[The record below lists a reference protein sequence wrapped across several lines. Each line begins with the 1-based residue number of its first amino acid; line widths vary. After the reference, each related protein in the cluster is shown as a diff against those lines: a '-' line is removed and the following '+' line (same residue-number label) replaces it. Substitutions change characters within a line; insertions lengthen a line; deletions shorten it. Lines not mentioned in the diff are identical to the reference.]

1 MKQLATISKTSVHA
15 ADTSVSAPQAK
26 NPMDSADSQVNS
38 SPAVTGK
45 GLVWDE
51 ETAEAFETIRGV
63 IAHELTKYGL
73 QQHLE
78 DVYQDT
84 YFEAF
89 YSSATYDPSKGELS
103 VWFQGIARHVA
114 RMCVRR
120 VLRND
125 SRVLS
130 LDEGLEH
137 GLDFVDD
144 QDCTNNSL
152 ETEHILRALS
162 LAVGHHVAFE
172 RALVLAFR
180 YDGDT
185 GAAAEFLGIPR
196 RTVQWSQQMVR
207 KSGVLIAR
215 ALTVRA
221 AREEYGKAHEPVTVG
236 ELMWCLPSE
245 VDAADY
251 VRLLGQ
257 VGSVD
262 KVSKADVMAVTGLS
276 RPEAGRY
283 VSEVVRMLSIARS
296 VVETG
301 TLAIADKEA

>member
-1 MKQLATISKTSVHA
+1 MGLINSKQAAHA
-15 ADTSVSAPQAK
+15 AASSVAASQAK
-26 NPMDSADSQVNS
+26 NPTGSADSQVKS
-38 SPAVTGK
+38 AVAASE

-51 ETAEAFETIRGV
+51 ATAAAFETIREV
-63 IAHELTKYGL
+63 ITYELAKYDL
-73 QQHLE
+73 CEYAE

-84 YFEAF
+84 YLAAF
-89 YSSATYDPSKGELS
+89 HTPSRVGPSQGELGA
-103 VWFQGIARHVA
+103 WFRGIARYVA

-125 SRVLS
+125 ALVLS
-130 LDEGLEH
+130 LDAEQD
-137 GLDFVDD
+137 LDVEQ
-144 QDCTNNSL
+144 QDL
-152 ETEHILRALS
+152 DVEQYQQLEHILRALS

-207 KSGVLIAR
+207 KFGVVIAR

-236 ELMWCLPSE
+236 ELLWCLPQE
-245 VDAADY
+245 VDATVY
-251 VRLLGQ
+251 MQLLGRA
-257 VGSVD
+257 GSVE
-262 KVSKADVMAVTGLS
+262 KVSKADLMTVTGLS
-276 RPEAGRY
+276 GTAALQY
-283 VSEVVRMLSIARS
+283 ASEMVRMLSIARS

-301 TLAIADKEA
+301 TLATAEKEA

>member
-1 MKQLATISKTSVHA
+1 MGLVNSKQTAHA
-15 ADTSVSAPQAK
+15 AASSVAAPQAK
-26 NPMDSADSQVNS
+26 NPMDSADSQVKS
-38 SPAVTGK
+38 AVAPNE
-45 GLVWDE
+45 GLVWNE
-51 ETAEAFETIRGV
+51 ATAAAFETIREV
-63 IAHELTKYGL
+63 ITYELAKYDL
-73 QQHLE
+73 CEYAE

-84 YFEAF
+84 YLAAF
-89 YSSATYDPSKGELS
+89 HTPSRVGPSQGELGA
-103 VWFQGIARHVA
+103 WFRGIARHVA

-125 SRVLS
+125 ALVLS
-130 LDEGLEH
+130 LDAEQD
-137 GLDFVDD
+137 LDVEQ
-144 QDCTNNSL
+144 QDL
-152 ETEHILRALS
+152 DVEQYQQLEHILRALS

-180 YDGDT
+180 HDGDT

-207 KSGVLIAR
+207 KFGVVIAR

-236 ELMWCLPSE
+236 ELMWCLPQE
-245 VDAADY
+245 VDAAGY
-251 VRLLGQ
+251 VHLLGQ
-257 VGSVD
+257 VGSVK

-301 TLAIADKEA
+301 TLAIPEKEA

>member
-1 MKQLATISKTSVHA
+1 MGLVNSKQAAHA
-15 ADTSVSAPQAK
+15 AASSVAALQAK
-26 NPMDSADSQVNS
+26 NPTGSVDSQVKS
-38 SPAVTGK
+38 AVALSE
-45 GLVWDE
+45 GLVWNE
-51 ETAEAFETIRGV
+51 ATAEAFETIREV
-63 IAHELTKYGL
+63 ITYELAKYDL
-73 QQHLE
+73 CEYAE

-84 YFEAF
+84 YLAAF
-89 YSSATYDPSKGELS
+89 HTPSRVGPSQGELGA
-103 VWFQGIARHVA
+103 WFRGIARHVA

-120 VLRND
+120 VLRNEVL
-125 SRVLS
+125 VLS
-130 LDEGLEH
+130 LDAEQD
-137 GLDFVDD
+137 LDVEQQDLDVEQD
-144 QDCTNNSL
+144 QQL
-152 ETEHILRALS
+152 EHILRALS

-207 KSGVLIAR
+207 KFGVVIAR

-236 ELMWCLPSE
+236 ELMWCLPQE
-245 VDAADY
+245 VDAAGY
-251 VRLLGQ
+251 VQLLGQ

-301 TLAIADKEA
+301 TLAIAEKEA

>member
-1 MKQLATISKTSVHA
+1 MVLINSKQTAHA
-15 ADTSVSAPQAK
+15 AASSVAALQAK
-26 NPMDSADSQVNS
+26 NPTDSADSQVK
-38 SPAVTGK
+38 PAVAPNE
-45 GLVWDE
+45 GLVWNE
-51 ETAEAFETIRGV
+51 ATAAAFETIREV
-63 IAHELTKYGL
+63 ITYELAKYDL
-73 QQHLE
+73 CEYAE

-84 YFEAF
+84 YLAAF
-89 YSSATYDPSKGELS
+89 HTPSRVGPSQGELGA
-103 VWFQGIARHVA
+103 WFRGIARYVA

-125 SRVLS
+125 ALVLS
-130 LDEGLEH
+130 LDAEQD
-137 GLDFVDD
+137 LDVEQ
-144 QDCTNNSL
+144 QDL
-152 ETEHILRALS
+152 DVEQYQQLEHILRALS

-207 KSGVLIAR
+207 KFGVVIAR

-236 ELMWCLPSE
+236 ELLWCLPQE
-245 VDAADY
+245 VDAAGY
-251 VRLLGQ
+251 VQLLGQ
-257 VGSVD
+257 VGSVK

-301 TLAIADKEA
+301 TLAIAEKEA

>member
-1 MKQLATISKTSVHA
+1 VKQLATISKTSVHA
-15 ADTSVSAPQAK
+15 ADTSVSAAQAK

-38 SPAVTGK
+38 SSAVTGK

-51 ETAEAFETIRGV
+51 ATAAAFETIRGV

-84 YFEAF
+84 YLEAF
-89 YSSATYDPSKGELS
+89 HSSATYDPSKGELS
-103 VWFQGIARHVA
+103 VWFRGVA
-114 RMCVRR
+114 WTVVMRCIRKNLRR
-120 VLRND
+120 EGRECSYEAHLEDAAGVI
-125 SRVLS
+125 
-130 LDEGLEH
+130 DELEETA
-137 GLDFVDD
+137 
-144 QDCTNNSL
+144 Q
-152 ETEHILRALS
+152 TEHILRALS

-185 GAAAEFLGIPR
+185 GSAAEFLGIPR

-207 KSGVLIAR
+207 KFGVVIAR

-236 ELMWCLPSE
+236 ELMWCLPQE
-245 VDAADY
+245 VDAAKY
-251 VRLLGQ
+251 AQLLGQ
-257 VGSVD
+257 AGSVE
-262 KVSKADVMAVTGLS
+262 KVSKADLMTVTGLS
-276 RPEAGRY
+276 GTAALQY
-283 VSEVVRMLSIARS
+283 ASEVVRMLSIARS

-301 TLAIADKEA
+301 TLAIAEKEA

>member
-1 MKQLATISKTSVHA
+1 MGLVNSKQTAHA
-15 ADTSVSAPQAK
+15 AASSVAALQAK
-26 NPMDSADSQVNS
+26 NPMGSADSQVKS
-38 SPAVTGK
+38 AVAPNE

-51 ETAEAFETIRGV
+51 ETSAAFETIREV
-63 IAHELTKYGL
+63 ITYELAKYDL
-73 QQHLE
+73 CEYAE

-84 YFEAF
+84 YLAAF
-89 YSSATYDPSKGELS
+89 HTPSRVGPSQGELGA
-103 VWFQGIARHVA
+103 WFRGIARYVA

-125 SRVLS
+125 ALVLS
-130 LDEGLEH
+130 LDAEQD
-137 GLDFVDD
+137 LDVEQ
-144 QDCTNNSL
+144 QDL
-152 ETEHILRALS
+152 DVEQYQQLEHILRALS

-207 KSGVLIAR
+207 KFGVVIAR

-236 ELMWCLPSE
+236 ELLWCLPQE
-245 VDAADY
+245 VDAAGY
-251 VRLLGQ
+251 VQLLGQ
-257 VGSVD
+257 AGSVE

-301 TLAIADKEA
+301 TLAIAEKEA

>member
-15 ADTSVSAPQAK
+15 ADTSVSAAQAK
-26 NPMDSADSQVNS
+26 NPTGSADSQVKSAAAPNE
-38 SPAVTGK
+38 
-45 GLVWDE
+45 GLVWNE
-51 ETAEAFETIRGV
+51 ETAAAFETIRGV
-63 IAHELTKYGL
+63 IAHELAKYGL
-73 QQHLE
+73 CEYAE

-84 YFEAF
+84 YLAAF
-89 YSSATYDPSKGELS
+89 HTPSRIGPSQGELGA
-103 VWFQGIARHVA
+103 WFRGIARYLA

-130 LDEGLEH
+130 LDAEQD
-137 GLDFVDD
+137 LDVEQ
-144 QDCTNNSL
+144 QDL
-152 ETEHILRALS
+152 DVEQYQQLEHILRALS

-207 KSGVLIAR
+207 KFGVVIAR

-236 ELMWCLPSE
+236 ELLWCLPQE
-245 VDAADY
+245 VDAAGY
-251 VRLLGQ
+251 VQLLGQ
-257 VGSVD
+257 VGSVK

-301 TLAIADKEA
+301 TLAIAEKEA

>member
-1 MKQLATISKTSVHA
+1 MGLVNSKQAAHA
-15 ADTSVSAPQAK
+15 AASSVAALQAK
-26 NPMDSADSQVNS
+26 NPTGSADSQVKS
-38 SPAVTGK
+38 AVALSE

-51 ETAEAFETIRGV
+51 ATAEAFETIREV
-63 IAHELTKYGL
+63 ITYELAKYDL
-73 QQHLE
+73 CEYAE

-84 YFEAF
+84 YLAAF
-89 YSSATYDPSKGELS
+89 HTPSRVGPSQGELGA
-103 VWFQGIARHVA
+103 WFRGIARYVA

-125 SRVLS
+125 ALVLS
-130 LDEGLEH
+130 LDAEQD
-137 GLDFVDD
+137 LDVEQ
-144 QDCTNNSL
+144 QDL
-152 ETEHILRALS
+152 DVEQYQQLEHILRALS

-207 KSGVLIAR
+207 KFGVVIAR

-236 ELMWCLPSE
+236 ELLWCLPQE
-245 VDAADY
+245 VDAAGY
-251 VRLLGQ
+251 VQLLGQ
-257 VGSVD
+257 VGSVK

-301 TLAIADKEA
+301 TLAIAEKEA

>member
-1 MKQLATISKTSVHA
+1 MVLINSKQAAHA
-15 ADTSVSAPQAK
+15 AASSVAAPQAK
-26 NPMDSADSQVNS
+26 NPTDSVDSQVKS
-38 SPAVTGK
+38 AVAPNE

-51 ETAEAFETIRGV
+51 ATAAAFETIREV
-63 IAHELTKYGL
+63 ITYELAKYDL
-73 QQHLE
+73 CEYAE

-84 YFEAF
+84 YLAAF
-89 YSSATYDPSKGELS
+89 HTPSRVGPSQGELGA
-103 VWFQGIARHVA
+103 WFRGIARHVA

-125 SRVLS
+125 ALVLS
-130 LDEGLEH
+130 LDAEQD
-137 GLDFVDD
+137 LDVEQ
-144 QDCTNNSL
+144 QDL
-152 ETEHILRALS
+152 DVEEYQQLEHILRALS

-207 KSGVLIAR
+207 KFGVVIAR

-236 ELMWCLPSE
+236 ELMWCLPQE
-245 VDAADY
+245 VDAAGY

-257 VGSVD
+257 VGSVE

-301 TLAIADKEA
+301 TLAIAEKEA

>member
-1 MKQLATISKTSVHA
+1 MGLVNSKQAAHA
-15 ADTSVSAPQAK
+15 AASSVAALQAK
-26 NPMDSADSQVNS
+26 NPIDSADSQVKS
-38 SPAVTGK
+38 AAAPSE
-45 GLVWDE
+45 GLVWNE
-51 ETAEAFETIRGV
+51 ATAEAFETIREV
-63 IAHELTKYGL
+63 ITYELAKYDL
-73 QQHLE
+73 CEYAE

-84 YFEAF
+84 YLAAF
-89 YSSATYDPSKGELS
+89 HTSSGSRSNNLGA
-103 VWFQGIARHVA
+103 WFRGVA
-114 RMCVRR
+114 RNVTGEYIRQ
-120 VLRND
+120 VLNHGSHERFQ
-125 SRVLS
+125 S

-162 LAVGHHVAFE
+162 LAVGHHAAFE
-172 RALVLAFR
+172 RTLVLAFR

-207 KSGVLIAR
+207 KFGIVIAR

-236 ELMWCLPSE
+236 ELLWCLPQE
-245 VDAADY
+245 VDAAGY
-251 VRLLGQ
+251 VQLLGQ
-257 VGSVD
+257 AGSVK
-262 KVSKADVMAVTGLS
+262 KVSKADLMTVTGLS
-276 RPEAGRY
+276 GTAALQY
-283 VSEVVRMLSIARS
+283 ASEVVRMLSIARS

>member
-1 MKQLATISKTSVHA
+1 MGLVNSKQAAHA
-15 ADTSVSAPQAK
+15 AASSVAALQAK
-26 NPMDSADSQVNS
+26 NPTDSADSQVKS
-38 SPAVTGK
+38 AVALSE
-45 GLVWDE
+45 GLVWNE
-51 ETAEAFETIRGV
+51 ATAEAFETIREV
-63 IAHELTKYGL
+63 ITYELAKYDL
-73 QQHLE
+73 CEYAE

-84 YFEAF
+84 YLAAF
-89 YSSATYDPSKGELS
+89 HTPSRVGPSQGELGA
-103 VWFQGIARHVA
+103 WFRGIARHVA

-125 SRVLS
+125 ALVLS
-130 LDEGLEH
+130 LDAEQD
-137 GLDFVDD
+137 LDVEQ
-144 QDCTNNSL
+144 QDL
-152 ETEHILRALS
+152 DVEQYQQLEHILRALS

-180 YDGDT
+180 HDGDT

-207 KSGVLIAR
+207 KFGVVIAR

-236 ELMWCLPSE
+236 ELMWCLPQE
-245 VDAADY
+245 VDAAGY
-251 VRLLGQ
+251 VHLLGQ
-257 VGSVD
+257 VGSVK

-301 TLAIADKEA
+301 TLAIAEEEA

>member
-1 MKQLATISKTSVHA
+1 MGLINSKQTAHA
-15 ADTSVSAPQAK
+15 AASSVAALQAK
-26 NPMDSADSQVNS
+26 NPTDSVDSQVKS
-38 SPAVTGK
+38 AVAPNE
-45 GLVWDE
+45 GLVWNE
-51 ETAEAFETIRGV
+51 ATAEAFETIREV
-63 IAHELTKYGL
+63 ITYELAKYDL
-73 QQHLE
+73 CEYAE
-78 DVYQDT
+78 DVCQDT
-84 YFEAF
+84 YLAAF
-89 YSSATYDPSKGELS
+89 HTPSRVGPSQGELGA
-103 VWFQGIARHVA
+103 WFRGIARHVA

-125 SRVLS
+125 ALVLS
-130 LDEGLEH
+130 LDAEQD
-137 GLDFVDD
+137 LDVEQ
-144 QDCTNNSL
+144 QDL
-152 ETEHILRALS
+152 DVEQYQQLEHILRALS

-207 KSGVLIAR
+207 KFGVVIAR

-236 ELMWCLPSE
+236 ELLWCLPQE
-245 VDAADY
+245 VDAAGY

-257 VGSVD
+257 VGSVK

-301 TLAIADKEA
+301 TLAIAEKEA

>member
-1 MKQLATISKTSVHA
+1 MGLVNSKQAAHA
-15 ADTSVSAPQAK
+15 AASSVAALQAK
-26 NPMDSADSQVNS
+26 NPMGSADSQVKS
-38 SPAVTGK
+38 AVAPNE

-51 ETAEAFETIRGV
+51 ATAAAFETIQGV

-73 QQHLE
+73 QQHIE

-84 YFEAF
+84 YLEAF
-89 YSSATYDPSKGELS
+89 HSSATYDPSKGELS
-103 VWFQGIARHVA
+103 VWFRGIARHVA

-125 SRVLS
+125 SQVLS

-196 RTVQWSQQMVR
+196 RTVQWSQQLVR
-207 KSGVLIAR
+207 KFGVVIAR

-221 AREEYGKAHEPVTVG
+221 AREEHGKAHEPVTVG
-236 ELMWCLPSE
+236 ELLWCLPQE
-245 VDAADY
+245 VDAAGY
-251 VRLLGQ
+251 VQLLGQ
-257 VGSVD
+257 AGSVD
-262 KVSKADVMAVTGLS
+262 KVSKADLMTMTGLS
-276 RPEAGRY
+276 GTAALRY
-283 VSEVVRMLSIARS
+283 ASEVVRMLSIARS

-301 TLAIADKEA
+301 ALAIAEKEA

>member
-1 MKQLATISKTSVHA
+1 MGLVNSKQTAHA
-15 ADTSVSAPQAK
+15 AASSVAALQAK
-26 NPMDSADSQVNS
+26 NPTGSADSQVKS
-38 SPAVTGK
+38 AVAPSE

-51 ETAEAFETIRGV
+51 ATAEAFETIREV
-63 IAHELTKYGL
+63 ITYELAKYDL
-73 QQHLE
+73 CEYAE

-84 YFEAF
+84 YLAAF
-89 YSSATYDPSKGELS
+89 HTPSRVGPSQGELGA
-103 VWFQGIARHVA
+103 WFRGIARYVA

-125 SRVLS
+125 ALVLS
-130 LDEGLEH
+130 LDAEQD
-137 GLDFVDD
+137 LDVEQ
-144 QDCTNNSL
+144 QDL
-152 ETEHILRALS
+152 DVEQYQQLEHILRALS

-207 KSGVLIAR
+207 KFGVVIAR

-236 ELMWCLPSE
+236 ELLWCLPQE
-245 VDAADY
+245 VDAAGY

-257 VGSVD
+257 VGSVK

-301 TLAIADKEA
+301 TLAIAEKEA

>member
-15 ADTSVSAPQAK
+15 ADTSVSAAQAK
-26 NPMDSADSQVNS
+26 NPTGSADSQVKSAAAPNE
-38 SPAVTGK
+38 
-45 GLVWDE
+45 GLVWNE
-51 ETAEAFETIRGV
+51 ETAAAFETIRGV
-63 IAHELTKYGL
+63 IAHELAKYGL
-73 QQHLE
+73 CEYAE

-84 YFEAF
+84 YLAAF
-89 YSSATYDPSKGELS
+89 HTPSRVGPSQGELGA
-103 VWFQGIARHVA
+103 WFRGIARYVA

-125 SRVLS
+125 ALVLS
-130 LDEGLEH
+130 LDAEQD
-137 GLDFVDD
+137 LDVEQ
-144 QDCTNNSL
+144 QDL
-152 ETEHILRALS
+152 DVEQYQQLEHILRALS

-207 KSGVLIAR
+207 KFGVVIAR

-236 ELMWCLPSE
+236 ELLWCLPQE
-245 VDAADY
+245 VDAAGY
-251 VRLLGQ
+251 VQLLGQ
-257 VGSVD
+257 VGSVK

-301 TLAIADKEA
+301 TLAIAEKEA

>member
-1 MKQLATISKTSVHA
+1 MGLVNSKQAAHA
-15 ADTSVSAPQAK
+15 AASSVAVSQAK
-26 NPMDSADSQVNS
+26 NPTDSADSQVKS
-38 SPAVTGK
+38 AAAPSE
-45 GLVWDE
+45 GLVWNE
-51 ETAEAFETIRGV
+51 ETAAAFETIRGV

-84 YFEAF
+84 YLAAF
-89 YSSATYDPSKGELS
+89 HSSLTYNSSKGTLS
-103 VWFQGIARHVA
+103 AWFQGIARTVA
-114 RMCVRR
+114 KGCVQKN
-120 VLRND
+120 LRKKD
-125 SRVLS
+125 RECSYEAHLEDTAGGV
-130 LDEGLEH
+130 DEIEETA
-137 GLDFVDD
+137 
-144 QDCTNNSL
+144 Q
-152 ETEHILRALS
+152 TEHILQALS

-207 KSGVLIAR
+207 KFGVVIAR

-236 ELMWCLPSE
+236 ELLWCLPQE
-245 VDAADY
+245 VDAAKY
-251 VRLLGQ
+251 VLLLGQ

-262 KVSKADVMAVTGLS
+262 KVSKADVMAVTGFS

-296 VVETG
+296 IVESG
-301 TLAIADKEA
+301 TLAIAEKEA

>member
-1 MKQLATISKTSVHA
+1 MGLINSKQAAHA
-15 ADTSVSAPQAK
+15 AASSVAALQAK
-26 NPMDSADSQVNS
+26 NPTDSADSQVKS
-38 SPAVTGK
+38 AVAPNE

-51 ETAEAFETIRGV
+51 ATAEAFETIREV
-63 IAHELTKYGL
+63 ITYELAKYDL
-73 QQHLE
+73 CEYAE

-84 YFEAF
+84 YLAAF
-89 YSSATYDPSKGELS
+89 HTPSRVGPSQGELGA
-103 VWFQGIARHVA
+103 WFRGIARHVA

-125 SRVLS
+125 ALVLS
-130 LDEGLEH
+130 LDAEQD
-137 GLDFVDD
+137 LDVEQ
-144 QDCTNNSL
+144 QDL
-152 ETEHILRALS
+152 DVEQYQQLEHILRALS
-162 LAVGHHVAFE
+162 LAVGHHVAYE

-180 YDGDT
+180 HDGDT

-207 KSGVLIAR
+207 KFGVVIAR

-236 ELMWCLPSE
+236 ELMWCLPQE
-245 VDAADY
+245 VDAAGY
-251 VRLLGQ
+251 VHLLGQ
-257 VGSVD
+257 VGSVK

-301 TLAIADKEA
+301 TLAIAEKEA

>member
-15 ADTSVSAPQAK
+15 ADTSVSAAQAK
-26 NPMDSADSQVNS
+26 NPTDSADSQVK
-38 SPAVTGK
+38 PAVATNE
-45 GLVWDE
+45 GLVWNE
-51 ETAEAFETIRGV
+51 ATAAAFETIREV
-63 IAHELTKYGL
+63 ITYELAKYDL
-73 QQHLE
+73 CEYAE

-84 YFEAF
+84 YLAAF
-89 YSSATYDPSKGELS
+89 HTPSRVGPSQGELGA
-103 VWFQGIARHVA
+103 WFRGIARYVA

-125 SRVLS
+125 ALVLS
-130 LDEGLEH
+130 LDAEQD
-137 GLDFVDD
+137 LDVEQ
-144 QDCTNNSL
+144 QDL
-152 ETEHILRALS
+152 DVEQYQQLEHILRALS

-196 RTVQWSQQMVR
+196 RTVQWSQQRVR
-207 KSGVLIAR
+207 GFGVVIAR

-236 ELMWCLPSE
+236 ELMWCLPQE
-245 VDAADY
+245 VDAAGY
-251 VRLLGQ
+251 VQLLGQ
-257 VGSVD
+257 VGSVK

-301 TLAIADKEA
+301 TLAIPEKEA

>member
-1 MKQLATISKTSVHA
+1 MGLVNSKQTAHA
-15 ADTSVSAPQAK
+15 AASSVAALQAK
-26 NPMDSADSQVNS
+26 NPTGSADSQVK
-38 SPAVTGK
+38 PAVALSE

-51 ETAEAFETIRGV
+51 ATAAAFETIREV
-63 IAHELTKYGL
+63 ITYELAKYDL
-73 QQHLE
+73 CEYAE

-84 YFEAF
+84 YLAAF
-89 YSSATYDPSKGELS
+89 HTSSGPRNNNLS
-103 VWFQGIARHVA
+103 AWFRSVA
-114 RMCVRR
+114 RNVTGEYIRQ
-120 VLRND
+120 VLNHGSCERFQ
-125 SRVLS
+125 S

-172 RALVLAFR
+172 RALVTAFR

-185 GAAAEFLGIPR
+185 GSAAEFLGIPR

-207 KSGVLIAR
+207 KFGVVIAR

-236 ELMWCLPSE
+236 ELLWCLPPE
-245 VDAADY
+245 VDAAGY

-301 TLAIADKEA
+301 TLAIAEKEA

>member
-1 MKQLATISKTSVHA
+1 MKMGLINSKQTAHA
-15 ADTSVSAPQAK
+15 AASSVAALQAK
-26 NPMDSADSQVNS
+26 NPTDSADSQVKS
-38 SPAVTGK
+38 AVAPNE
-45 GLVWDE
+45 GLVWNE
-51 ETAEAFETIRGV
+51 ATAEAFETIREV
-63 IAHELTKYGL
+63 ITYELAKYDL
-73 QQHLE
+73 CEYAE

-84 YFEAF
+84 YLAAF
-89 YSSATYDPSKGELS
+89 HTPSRVGPSQGELGA
-103 VWFQGIARHVA
+103 WFRGIARHVA

-125 SRVLS
+125 ALVLS
-130 LDEGLEH
+130 LDAEQD
-137 GLDFVDD
+137 LDVEQ
-144 QDCTNNSL
+144 QDL
-152 ETEHILRALS
+152 DVEQYQQLEHILRALS

-207 KSGVLIAR
+207 KFGVVIAR

-236 ELMWCLPSE
+236 ELMWCLPQE
-245 VDAADY
+245 VDAAGY

-257 VGSVD
+257 VGSVK

-301 TLAIADKEA
+301 TLAIAEKEA

>member
-1 MKQLATISKTSVHA
+1 
-15 ADTSVSAPQAK
+15 
-26 NPMDSADSQVNS
+26 MDSADSQVKSAAAPNE
-38 SPAVTGK
+38 
-45 GLVWDE
+45 GLVWNE
-51 ETAEAFETIRGV
+51 ATAAAFETIREV
-63 IAHELTKYGL
+63 ITYELAKYDL
-73 QQHLE
+73 CEYAE

-84 YFEAF
+84 YLAAF
-89 YSSATYDPSKGELS
+89 HTPSRVGPSQGELGA
-103 VWFQGIARHVA
+103 WFRGIARHVA

-125 SRVLS
+125 ALVLS
-130 LDEGLEH
+130 LDAEQD
-137 GLDFVDD
+137 LDVEQ
-144 QDCTNNSL
+144 QDL
-152 ETEHILRALS
+152 DVEQYQQLEHILRALS

-207 KSGVLIAR
+207 KFGVVIAR

-236 ELMWCLPSE
+236 ELLWCLPQE
-245 VDAADY
+245 VDATVY
-251 VRLLGQ
+251 MQLLGQ
-257 VGSVD
+257 AGSVE
-262 KVSKADVMAVTGLS
+262 KVSKADLMTVTGLS
-276 RPEAGRY
+276 GTAALQY
-283 VSEVVRMLSIARS
+283 ASEMVRMLSIARS

-301 TLAIADKEA
+301 TLATAEKEA

>member
-15 ADTSVSAPQAK
+15 AASSVAALQAK
-26 NPMDSADSQVNS
+26 NPTDSVDSQVKS
-38 SPAVTGK
+38 AVAPNE
-45 GLVWDE
+45 GLVWNE
-51 ETAEAFETIRGV
+51 ATAEAFETIREV
-63 IAHELTKYGL
+63 ITYELAKYDL
-73 QQHLE
+73 CEYAE

-84 YFEAF
+84 YLAAF
-89 YSSATYDPSKGELS
+89 HTPSRVGPSQGELGA
-103 VWFQGIARHVA
+103 WFRGIARYVA

-125 SRVLS
+125 ALVLS
-130 LDEGLEH
+130 LDAEQD
-137 GLDFVDD
+137 LDVEQ
-144 QDCTNNSL
+144 QDL
-152 ETEHILRALS
+152 DVEQYQQLEHILRALS

-207 KSGVLIAR
+207 KFGVVIAR

-221 AREEYGKAHEPVTVG
+221 AREEYGKAHGPVTVG
-236 ELMWCLPSE
+236 ELMWCLPQE
-245 VDAADY
+245 VDAAGY

-301 TLAIADKEA
+301 TLAIAEKEA

>member
-1 MKQLATISKTSVHA
+1 MGLVNSKQAAHA
-15 ADTSVSAPQAK
+15 AASSVAASQAK
-26 NPMDSADSQVNS
+26 NPMSSVDSQVKSVVAPNE
-38 SPAVTGK
+38 

-51 ETAEAFETIRGV
+51 ETAAAFETIQGV

-73 QQHLE
+73 QQHIE

-84 YFEAF
+84 YLEAF
-89 YSSATYDPSKGELS
+89 HSSATYDPSKGELS
-103 VWFQGIARHVA
+103 VWFRGIARHVA

-125 SRVLS
+125 SQVLS

-196 RTVQWSQQMVR
+196 RTVQWSQQLVR
-207 KSGVLIAR
+207 KFGVVIAR

-221 AREEYGKAHEPVTVG
+221 AREEHGKAHEPVTVG
-236 ELMWCLPSE
+236 ELLWCLPQE
-245 VDAADY
+245 VDAAGY
-251 VRLLGQ
+251 VQLLGQ
-257 VGSVD
+257 AGSVD
-262 KVSKADVMAVTGLS
+262 KVSKADLMTMTGLS
-276 RPEAGRY
+276 GTAALRY
-283 VSEVVRMLSIARS
+283 ASEVVRMLSIARS

-301 TLAIADKEA
+301 ALAIAEKEA

>member
-1 MKQLATISKTSVHA
+1 MVLINSKQTAHA
-15 ADTSVSAPQAK
+15 AASSVAASQAK
-26 NPMDSADSQVNS
+26 NPTDSADSQVKSAAAPNE
-38 SPAVTGK
+38 

-51 ETAEAFETIRGV
+51 ATAAAFETIRGV

-84 YFEAF
+84 YLAAF
-89 YSSATYDPSKGELS
+89 HSSLTYNSSKGTLS
-103 VWFQGIARHVA
+103 AWFQGIARTVA
-114 RMCVRR
+114 KGCVQKN
-120 VLRND
+120 LRKKD
-125 SRVLS
+125 RECSYEAHLEDTAGGV
-130 LDEGLEH
+130 DEIEETA
-137 GLDFVDD
+137 
-144 QDCTNNSL
+144 Q
-152 ETEHILRALS
+152 TEHILRALS
-162 LAVGHHVAFE
+162 LAVGHHVAFK

-207 KSGVLIAR
+207 KFGVVIAR

-236 ELMWCLPSE
+236 ELMWCLPQE
-245 VDAADY
+245 VDAAGY
-251 VRLLGQ
+251 VQLLGQ
-257 VGSVD
+257 VGSVK

-301 TLAIADKEA
+301 TLAIAEKEA

>member
-15 ADTSVSAPQAK
+15 AGTSVSAAQAK
-26 NPMDSADSQVNS
+26 NPTGSADSQVKS
-38 SPAVTGK
+38 SMAPNE

-51 ETAEAFETIRGV
+51 ETSAAFETIRGV

-84 YFEAF
+84 YLAAF
-89 YSSATYDPSKGELS
+89 HSSLTYNPSKGTLS
-103 VWFQGIARHVA
+103 AWFQGIARTVA
-114 RMCVRR
+114 KGCVQKN
-120 VLRND
+120 LRKKD
-125 SRVLS
+125 RECSYEAHLEDAAGVV
-130 LDEGLEH
+130 DELEETA
-137 GLDFVDD
+137 
-144 QDCTNNSL
+144 Q
-152 ETEHILRALS
+152 TEHILRSLS

-180 YDGDT
+180 YDGDK

-196 RTVQWSQQMVR
+196 RTVQWSQQIVR
-207 KSGVLIAR
+207 KFGIVIAR

-236 ELMWCLPSE
+236 ELMWCLPQE
-245 VDAADY
+245 VDAARY
-251 VRLLGQ
+251 VQLLGQ
-257 VGSVD
+257 AGSVK
-262 KVSKADVMAVTGLS
+262 KVSKADVMTVTGLS
-276 RPEAGRY
+276 GTAALQY
-283 VSEVVRMLSIARS
+283 ASEVVRMLSIARS

-301 TLAIADKEA
+301 TLAIAEEEA

>member
-1 MKQLATISKTSVHA
+1 MGLINSKQTAHA
-15 ADTSVSAPQAK
+15 AASSVAALQAK
-26 NPMDSADSQVNS
+26 NPTGSADSQVKS
-38 SPAVTGK
+38 AVAPSE
-45 GLVWDE
+45 GLVWNE
-51 ETAEAFETIRGV
+51 ATAAAFETIREV
-63 IAHELTKYGL
+63 ITYELAKYGL
-73 QQHLE
+73 CEYAE

-84 YFEAF
+84 YLAAF
-89 YSSATYDPSKGELS
+89 HTSSGPRNNNLS
-103 VWFQGIARHVA
+103 AWFRSVA
-114 RMCVRR
+114 RNVTGEYIRQ
-120 VLRND
+120 VLNHTSCERFQ
-125 SRVLS
+125 S

-172 RALVLAFR
+172 RALVTAFR

-207 KSGVLIAR
+207 KFGVVIAR

-236 ELMWCLPSE
+236 ELLWCLPQE
-245 VDAADY
+245 VDAAGY

-257 VGSVD
+257 VGSVK

-301 TLAIADKEA
+301 TLAIAEKEA

>member
-1 MKQLATISKTSVHA
+1 MVLINSKQAAHA
-15 ADTSVSAPQAK
+15 AASSVAALQAK
-26 NPMDSADSQVNS
+26 NPMDSADSQVKS
-38 SPAVTGK
+38 AVAASE

-51 ETAEAFETIRGV
+51 ATAAAFETIQGV

-73 QQHLE
+73 QQHIE

-84 YFEAF
+84 YLEAF
-89 YSSATYDPSKGELS
+89 HSSATYDPSKGELS
-103 VWFQGIARHVA
+103 VWFRGIARHVA

-125 SRVLS
+125 SQVLS

-172 RALVLAFR
+172 RALVLAFQ

-196 RTVQWSQQMVR
+196 RTVQWSQQLVR
-207 KSGVLIAR
+207 KFGAVIAR

-236 ELMWCLPSE
+236 ELLWCLPQE
-245 VDAADY
+245 VDAAGY
-251 VRLLGQ
+251 VQLLGQ
-257 VGSVD
+257 AGSVD
-262 KVSKADVMAVTGLS
+262 KVSKADLMTVTGLS
-276 RPEAGRY
+276 GTAALRY
-283 VSEVVRMLSIARS
+283 ASEVVRMLSIARS

-301 TLAIADKEA
+301 ALAIAEKEA

>member
-1 MKQLATISKTSVHA
+1 MVLINSKQAAHA
-15 ADTSVSAPQAK
+15 AASSVAASQAK
-26 NPMDSADSQVNS
+26 NPTSSADSQVKSAAATNE
-38 SPAVTGK
+38 
-45 GLVWDE
+45 GLVWNE

-125 SRVLS
+125 SRMLS

-172 RALVLAFR
+172 RALVTAFR

-185 GAAAEFLGIPR
+185 GSAAEFLGIPR

-207 KSGVLIAR
+207 KFGVVIAR

-236 ELMWCLPSE
+236 ELMWCLPQE
-245 VDAADY
+245 VDAAGY
-251 VRLLGQ
+251 MQLLGQ
-257 VGSVD
+257 AGSVK

-301 TLAIADKEA
+301 TLAIDDKEA

>member
-1 MKQLATISKTSVHA
+1 MGLVNSKQTAHA
-15 ADTSVSAPQAK
+15 AASSVAASQAK
-26 NPMDSADSQVNS
+26 NPTGSADSQVKS
-38 SPAVTGK
+38 AVAPNE
-45 GLVWDE
+45 GLVWNE
-51 ETAEAFETIRGV
+51 ATAEAFETIRGV
-63 IAHELTKYGL
+63 IAHELAKYDL
-73 QQHLE
+73 CDYAE

-84 YFEAF
+84 YLAAF
-89 YSSATYDPSKGELS
+89 HTPSRVGPSQGELGA
-103 VWFQGIARHVA
+103 WFRGIARYVA

-125 SRVLS
+125 ALVLS
-130 LDEGLEH
+130 LDAEQD
-137 GLDFVDD
+137 LDVEQ
-144 QDCTNNSL
+144 QDL
-152 ETEHILRALS
+152 DVEQYQQLEHILRALS

-207 KSGVLIAR
+207 KFGVVIAR

-236 ELMWCLPSE
+236 ELLWCLPPE
-245 VDAADY
+245 VDAGRW
-251 VRLLGQ
+251 VQLLGQ

-262 KVSKADVMAVTGLS
+262 KVSKADLMTVTGLS
-276 RPEAGRY
+276 GTAALQY
-283 VSEVVRMLSIARS
+283 ASELVRMLSIARS

-301 TLAIADKEA
+301 TLAIAEKEA

>member
-1 MKQLATISKTSVHA
+1 MGLVNSKQAAHA
-15 ADTSVSAPQAK
+15 AASSVAALQAK
-26 NPMDSADSQVNS
+26 NPTGSADSQVK
-38 SPAVTGK
+38 PAVALSE

-51 ETAEAFETIRGV
+51 ATAAAFETIREV
-63 IAHELTKYGL
+63 ITYELAKYDL
-73 QQHLE
+73 CEYAE

-84 YFEAF
+84 YLAAF
-89 YSSATYDPSKGELS
+89 HTSSGPRNNNLS
-103 VWFQGIARHVA
+103 AWFRSVA
-114 RMCVRR
+114 RNVTGEYIRQ
-120 VLRND
+120 VLNHGSCERFQ
-125 SRVLS
+125 S

-172 RALVLAFR
+172 RALVTAFR

-185 GAAAEFLGIPR
+185 GSAAEFLGIPR

-207 KSGVLIAR
+207 KFGVVIAR

-236 ELMWCLPSE
+236 ELLWCLPPE
-245 VDAADY
+245 VDAAGY

-301 TLAIADKEA
+301 TLAIAEKEA

>member
-1 MKQLATISKTSVHA
+1 VKQLATISKTSVHA
-15 ADTSVSAPQAK
+15 ADTSVSAAQAK

-51 ETAEAFETIRGV
+51 ETAAAFETIRGV

-84 YFEAF
+84 YLEAF
-89 YSSATYDPSKGELS
+89 HSSATYDPSKGELS
-103 VWFQGIARHVA
+103 VWFRGVA
-114 RMCVRR
+114 WTVVMRCIRKNLRR
-120 VLRND
+120 EGRECSYEAHLEDAAGGV
-125 SRVLS
+125 
-130 LDEGLEH
+130 DELEETA
-137 GLDFVDD
+137 
-144 QDCTNNSL
+144 Q
-152 ETEHILRALS
+152 TEHILRALS

-185 GAAAEFLGIPR
+185 GSAAEFLGIPR

-207 KSGVLIAR
+207 KFGVVIAR

-236 ELMWCLPSE
+236 ELMWCLPQE
-245 VDAADY
+245 VDAAKY
-251 VRLLGQ
+251 AQLLGQ
-257 VGSVD
+257 AGSVE
-262 KVSKADVMAVTGLS
+262 KVSKADLMTVTGLS
-276 RPEAGRY
+276 GTAALQY
-283 VSEVVRMLSIARS
+283 ASEVVRMLSIARS

-301 TLAIADKEA
+301 TLAIAEKEA

>member
-1 MKQLATISKTSVHA
+1 MGLINSKQTAHA
-15 ADTSVSAPQAK
+15 AASSVAASQAK
-26 NPMDSADSQVNS
+26 NPTDSADSQVKS
-38 SPAVTGK
+38 AVAPNE
-45 GLVWDE
+45 GLVWNE
-51 ETAEAFETIRGV
+51 ATAAAFETIREV
-63 IAHELTKYGL
+63 ITYELAKYDL
-73 QQHLE
+73 CEYAE

-84 YFEAF
+84 YLAAF
-89 YSSATYDPSKGELS
+89 HTPSRVGPSQGELGA
-103 VWFQGIARHVA
+103 WFRGIARHVA

-125 SRVLS
+125 ALVLS
-130 LDEGLEH
+130 LDAEQD
-137 GLDFVDD
+137 LDVEQ
-144 QDCTNNSL
+144 QDL
-152 ETEHILRALS
+152 DVEQYQQLEHILRALS

-207 KSGVLIAR
+207 KFGVVIAR

-236 ELMWCLPSE
+236 ELMWCLPQE
-245 VDAADY
+245 VDAAGY

-257 VGSVD
+257 VGSVK

-301 TLAIADKEA
+301 TLAIAEKEA

>member
-1 MKQLATISKTSVHA
+1 MGLVNSKQAAHA
-15 ADTSVSAPQAK
+15 AASSVAALQAK
-26 NPMDSADSQVNS
+26 NPTGSADSQVKS
-38 SPAVTGK
+38 AVALSE

-51 ETAEAFETIRGV
+51 ETAEAFETIREV
-63 IAHELTKYGL
+63 ITYELAKYDL
-73 QQHLE
+73 CEYAE

-84 YFEAF
+84 YLAAF
-89 YSSATYDPSKGELS
+89 HTPSRVGPSQGELGA
-103 VWFQGIARHVA
+103 WFRGIARYVA

-125 SRVLS
+125 ALVLS
-130 LDEGLEH
+130 LDAEQD
-137 GLDFVDD
+137 LDVEQ
-144 QDCTNNSL
+144 QDL
-152 ETEHILRALS
+152 DVEQYQQLEHILRALS

-196 RTVQWSQQMVR
+196 RTVQWSQQLVR
-207 KSGVLIAR
+207 KFGVVIAR

-236 ELMWCLPSE
+236 ELMWCLPQE
-245 VDAADY
+245 VDAGRY
-251 VRLLGQ
+251 VQLLGQ
-257 VGSVD
+257 VGSVE
-262 KVSKADVMAVTGLS
+262 KVSKADLMTVTGLS
-276 RPEAGRY
+276 GTAALQY
-283 VSEVVRMLSIARS
+283 ASELVRMLSIARS

-301 TLAIADKEA
+301 TLATAEKEA

>member
-1 MKQLATISKTSVHA
+1 MVLINSKQTAHA
-15 ADTSVSAPQAK
+15 AASSVAALQAK
-26 NPMDSADSQVNS
+26 NPTDSVDSQVKS
-38 SPAVTGK
+38 AVAPNE
-45 GLVWDE
+45 GLVWNE
-51 ETAEAFETIRGV
+51 ATAEAFETIHEV
-63 IAHELTKYGL
+63 ITYELAKYDL
-73 QQHLE
+73 CEYAE

-84 YFEAF
+84 YLAAF
-89 YSSATYDPSKGELS
+89 HTPSRVGPSQGELGA
-103 VWFQGIARHVA
+103 WFRGIARHVA

-125 SRVLS
+125 ALVLS
-130 LDEGLEH
+130 LDAEQDLDVEQQDLDVEQYQQLE
-137 GLDFVDD
+137 
-144 QDCTNNSL
+144 Q
-152 ETEHILRALS
+152 ILRALS

-207 KSGVLIAR
+207 KFGVVIAR

-236 ELMWCLPSE
+236 ELLWCLPQE
-245 VDAADY
+245 VDAAGY
-251 VRLLGQ
+251 VQLLGQ
-257 VGSVD
+257 VGSVK

-301 TLAIADKEA
+301 TLAIAEEEA

>member
-15 ADTSVSAPQAK
+15 ADTSVSAAQAK

-51 ETAEAFETIRGV
+51 ETAAAFETIRGV

-84 YFEAF
+84 YLEAF
-89 YSSATYDPSKGELS
+89 HSSATYDPSKGELS
-103 VWFQGIARHVA
+103 VWFRGVA
-114 RMCVRR
+114 WTVVMRCIRKNLRR
-120 VLRND
+120 EGRECSYEAHLEDAAGVI
-125 SRVLS
+125 
-130 LDEGLEH
+130 DELEETA
-137 GLDFVDD
+137 
-144 QDCTNNSL
+144 Q
-152 ETEHILRALS
+152 TEHILRALS

-185 GAAAEFLGIPR
+185 GSAAEFLGIPR

-207 KSGVLIAR
+207 KFGVVIAR

-236 ELMWCLPSE
+236 ELMWCLPQE
-245 VDAADY
+245 VDAAKY
-251 VRLLGQ
+251 AQLLGQ
-257 VGSVD
+257 AGSVE
-262 KVSKADVMAVTGLS
+262 KVSKADLMTVTGLS
-276 RPEAGRY
+276 GTAALQY
-283 VSEVVRMLSIARS
+283 ASEVVRMLSIARS

-301 TLAIADKEA
+301 TLAIAEKEA

>member
-1 MKQLATISKTSVHA
+1 MGLVNSKQAAHA
-15 ADTSVSAPQAK
+15 AASSVAALQAK
-26 NPMDSADSQVNS
+26 NPIDSADSQVKS
-38 SPAVTGK
+38 SMAPNE

-51 ETAEAFETIRGV
+51 ATAAAFETIQGV

-73 QQHLE
+73 QQHIE

-84 YFEAF
+84 YLEAF
-89 YSSATYDPSKGELS
+89 HSSATYDPSKGELS
-103 VWFQGIARHVA
+103 VWFRGIARHVA

-125 SRVLS
+125 ALVLS
-130 LDEGLEH
+130 LDAEQD
-137 GLDFVDD
+137 LDVEQ
-144 QDCTNNSL
+144 QDL
-152 ETEHILRALS
+152 DVEQYQQLEHILRALS

-207 KSGVLIAR
+207 KFGVVIAR

-236 ELMWCLPSE
+236 ELMWCLPQE
-245 VDAADY
+245 VDAAGY
-251 VRLLGQ
+251 VHLLGQ
-257 VGSVD
+257 VGSVK

-301 TLAIADKEA
+301 TLAIAEKEA

>member
-1 MKQLATISKTSVHA
+1 MVLINSKQTAHA
-15 ADTSVSAPQAK
+15 AASSVAAPQAK
-26 NPMDSADSQVNS
+26 NPTDPADSQVKS
-38 SPAVTGK
+38 AVAPNE
-45 GLVWDE
+45 GLVWNE
-51 ETAEAFETIRGV
+51 ETAAAFETIRGV

-172 RALVLAFR
+172 RALVTAFR

-207 KSGVLIAR
+207 KFGVVIAR

-236 ELMWCLPSE
+236 ELLWCLPPE
-245 VDAADY
+245 VDAAGY

-257 VGSVD
+257 VGSVK

-301 TLAIADKEA
+301 TLAIAEEEA

>member
-15 ADTSVSAPQAK
+15 ADTSVSAAQAK

-51 ETAEAFETIRGV
+51 ETAAAFETIRGV

-84 YFEAF
+84 YLEAF
-89 YSSATYDPSKGELS
+89 HSSATYDPSKGELS
-103 VWFQGIARHVA
+103 VWFRGVA
-114 RMCVRR
+114 WTVVMRCIRKNLRR
-120 VLRND
+120 EGRECSYEAHLEDAAGVI
-125 SRVLS
+125 
-130 LDEGLEH
+130 DELEETA
-137 GLDFVDD
+137 
-144 QDCTNNSL
+144 Q
-152 ETEHILRALS
+152 TEHILRALS

-172 RALVLAFR
+172 RALVTAFR

-185 GAAAEFLGIPR
+185 GSAAEFLGIPR

-207 KSGVLIAR
+207 KFGVVIAR

-236 ELMWCLPSE
+236 ELMWCLPQE
-245 VDAADY
+245 VDAAKY
-251 VRLLGQ
+251 AQLLGQ
-257 VGSVD
+257 AGSVE
-262 KVSKADVMAVTGLS
+262 KVSKADLMTVTGLS
-276 RPEAGRY
+276 GTAALQY
-283 VSEVVRMLSIARS
+283 ASEVVRMLSIARS

-301 TLAIADKEA
+301 TLAIAEKEA